1 MTELDTGPSRAG
13 RPRMARAVFFTRPLL
28 VTFGDGAEVVQE
40 PVRQPSGDRK
50 PD

>member
-1 MTELDTGPSRAG
+1 
-13 RPRMARAVFFTRPLL
+13 MARAVFLDRITT
-28 VTFGDGAEVVQE
+28 VAGDFGNGAEVVQE